1 MCGRPVG
8 VLMPCLGPGGPGP
21 REPPHGSGEAP
32 PPFRLA
38 RADSRRPA
46 AASRLRDVVA
56 PSPAFLSLSVLLER
70 SAVEV
75 GTRRLQVLV
84 LPPRSDPHLPWGTEN
99 MPTGGAVG
107 SVRLFA
113 LEYKKR
119 LHRYRFLTGD

>member
-1 MCGRPVG
+1 MWAPGGCADA
-8 VLMPCLGPGGPGP
+8 VLRTRGPGP
-21 REPPHGSGEAP
+21 KGAPARVGGGP
-32 PPFRLA
+32 PPRRLA
-38 RADSRRPA
+38 CTDSRRPE

-119 LHRYRFLTGD
+119 PHRYRFLTGD